1 MYRVVIFCI
10 CVLCRTAISAQG
22 EFNNW
27 YFGQQAA
34 LNFSTGNPVVLGN
47 NVMSV
52 SEGAASI
59 SDAAGNLL
67 FYTDGT
73 IIWNRNH
80 TIMLNGN
87 GILGDPSTTQG
98 CLIVPIPNSTSRY
111 YLFTITD
118 QTKEGDLR
126 YSIIDM
132 TLDGGKGG
140 VEKNNKNILVTSE
153 QTEKL
158 VSAKATSCGVWVISH
173 GRLDGGFEARLVTAS
188 GIGDAVYSPVG
199 SIHYNSVGTMKVS
212 RDNSKIAVAIITG
225 SVELFDF
232 DPTTGKVS
240 DPINLP
246 VNADRSTYSAC
257 FSADSKKLYV
267 PEGDQSGKLDIYQ
280 LDLSNSDATTI
291 IASKTL
297 VATSNGQLAF
307 ADIQIAPD
315 DKLYLSKVGLKCLG
329 VIPDPNKKAPLCGYI
344 DNGVCLGT
352 KTASLGLPNDIR
364 IQDKPFQ
371 ANLGKDTVLCPSDS
385 YTLNAPIGSTN
396 ILWSNG
402 ATSPS
407 ITINTSGIY
416 WVSANN
422 GTCTDKD
429 TVRIQ
434 FTGNRVSLGADT
446 AICGPTNFL
455 IDAGN
460 FLSYQ
465 WQDNSTANSFNVSAP
480 GIYWVQVTDRCG
492 IASRDTILV
501 KEKTFPITGNPD
513 RIRCIPDTVVLRGP
527 DNFISYSW
535 SPNYNLN
542 NASFKNVIV
551 QPAVDTTYYL
561 KAEKSLG
568 CFAYDTIEVKV
579 RQPRQVS
586 LGNDITVCAGELVTI
601 NAPNTFKTYLWSTG
615 NNSSFI
621 NVDKRDSYWL
631 QATDENGCA
640 SRDTIAL
647 EWIMC
652 PVALWAPSA
661 FTPNGDGKN
670 DQFQLHFKGY
680 LLQYELKVF
689 NRWGQ
694 IVFNSKNSRQA
705 WDGTYNGQKL
715 RTDSYVWVCS
725 YQFFGGEKK
734 VERGTITLMR

>member
-10 CVLCRTAISAQG
+10 CILSCTTISAQG

-34 LNFSTGNPVVLGN
+34 LNFSTGTPAVLGSS
-47 NVMSV
+47 VMNV
-52 SEGAASI
+52 SEGSASI

-73 IIWNRNH
+73 TIWNRNH
-80 TIMLNGN
+80 TTMLNGS
-87 GILGDPSTTQG
+87 GILGDQSTTQG
-98 CLIVPIPNSTSRY
+98 CLIVPIPNSSSRY
-111 YLFTITD
+111 YLFTLTD
-118 QTKEGDLR
+118 QVKDGDLS

-140 VEKNNKNILVTSE
+140 VEKTSKNVFVTSE

-158 VSAKATSCGVWVISH
+158 VSAKATSCGIWVISH

-188 GIGDAVYSPVG
+188 GIDEPVYSTVG
-199 SIHYNSVGTMKVS
+199 SIHNNSVGTMKVS
-212 RDNSKIAVAIITG
+212 RDNLKIAVAVITG

-240 DPINLP
+240 NPIVLP
-246 VNADRSTYSAC
+246 VNVNKSTYSAC
-257 FSADSKKLYV
+257 FSSDSKKLYV
-267 PEGDQSGKLDIYQ
+267 PEGDQSGKIDIYQ
-280 LDLSNSDATTI
+280 FDLATSDANTI

-297 VATSNGQLAF
+297 VTSTNAQLAF
-307 ADIQIAPD
+307 ADLQIAPD
-315 DKLYLSKVGLKCLG
+315 DKIYLSKVGLKCLG
-329 VIPDPNKKAPLCGYI
+329 VIPEPNKKSPLCGYI
-344 DNGVCLGT
+344 DNGICLGT
-352 KTASLGLPNDIR
+352 KTASLCLPNDIR
-364 IQDKPFQ
+364 IQNNPFK
-371 ANLGKDTVLCPSDS
+371 ANLGRDTVLCPGDS

-407 ITINTSGIY
+407 ITVNTGGIY
-416 WVSANN
+416 WVNANN

-465 WQDNSTANSFNVSAP
+465 WHDNSTSSSFNITSP
-480 GIYWVQVTDRCG
+480 GIYWVQATDRCG
-492 IASRDTILV
+492 ITSRDTVVV
-501 KEKTFPITGNPD
+501 KEKIVQIPGSPD
-513 RIRCIPDTVVLRGP
+513 RTRCLPDTVVLRGP
-527 DNFISYSW
+527 DGFISYSW
-535 SPNYNLN
+535 SPDYSVN
-542 NASFKNVIV
+542 NTSFKNIIV
-551 QPAVDTTYYL
+551 QPSIDTTYYL
-561 KAEKSLG
+561 KAEKTPG
-568 CFAYDTIEVKV
+568 CFAYDTIKV
-579 RQPRQVS
+579 RVRQSAQVS
-586 LGNDITVCAGELVTI
+586 LGNDITVCAGDLLKI
-601 NAPNTFKTYLWSTG
+601 NAPGNFARYQWSTG
-615 NNSSFI
+615 SI
-621 NVDKRDSYWL
+621 LPYITVDKRDFYWL
-631 QATDENGCA
+631 QATDENGCS
-640 SRDTIAL
+640 SRDTIEL
-647 EWIMC
+647 KWITC

-670 DQFQLHFKGY
+670 DQFLLRFKGY
-680 LLQYELKVF
+680 LLQYDLKIF

-694 IVFNSKNSRQA
+694 VVFNSKNLRGP
-705 WDGTYNGQKL
+705 WDGTYKGQNL
-715 RTDSYVWVCS
+715 RTDSYIWVCN
-725 YQFFGGEKK
+725 YQFFGEEKRT
-734 VERGTITLMR
+734 ERGTVTLIR